1 MATKETLDKNK
12 VSKETKRMLIDFA
25 FIQTEMAKFKDI
37 SDETLSN
44 YFTVSLIIMRK
55 KSPELFTRTM
65 NNTESEELNT
75 LIDSFDSSI
84 GTINATNSP

>member
-1 MATKETLDKNK
+1 MTKETLKI
-12 VSKETKRMLIDFA
+12 SAETKKMLQDFA
-25 FIQTEMAKFKDI
+25 FIQTEVVTLGDI
-37 SDETLSN
+37 PDEALSN

-65 NNTESEELNT
+65 NNTDSEELNT

>member
-1 MATKETLDKNK
+1 MATKDTVKISE
-12 VSKETKRMLIDFA
+12 ETKRMLTDFA
-25 FIQTEMAKFKDI
+25 LIQTVMAKFEDI
-37 SDETLSN
+37 PDEVLSN

>member
-1 MATKETLDKNK
+1 MATKETPK
-12 VSKETKRMLIDFA
+12 VSKETKRMLTDFA
-25 FIQTEMAKFKDI
+25 FIQTVMAKFEDI
-37 SDETLSN
+37 PDETLSN

>member
-1 MATKETLDKNK
+1 MATKEIPK
-12 VSKETKRMLIDFA
+12 VSKETKRMLTDFA
-25 FIQTEMAKFKDI
+25 FIQTVMAKFEDI
-37 SDETLSN
+37 PDETLSN

>member
-12 VSKETKRMLIDFA
+12 VSKKTERMLIDFA
-25 FIQTEMAKFKDI
+25 FVQTEMAKFEDI
-37 SDETLSN
+37 PDEVLSN

-65 NNTESEELNT
+65 NNTDSEELNT
-75 LIDSFDSSI
+75 LIDSFDTSI

>member
-1 MATKETLDKNK
+1 M
-12 VSKETKRMLIDFA
+12 ETKDIVKISEETKKMLQDFT
-25 FIQTEMAKFKDI
+25 FIQTELSKFGDI
-37 SDETLSN
+37 PDEALSN

-65 NNTESEELNT
+65 NNTDSEELNT

>member
-1 MATKETLDKNK
+1 MATKDTVKISE
-12 VSKETKRMLIDFA
+12 ETKRMLTDFA
-25 FIQTEMAKFKDI
+25 LIQTVMAKFEDI
-37 SDETLSN
+37 PDETLSN

-75 LIDSFDSSI
+75 LIDSFDS
-84 GTINATNSP
+84 P

>member
-1 MATKETLDKNK
+1 MATKETLKI
-12 VSKETKRMLIDFA
+12 SAETKRMLIDFA
-25 FIQTEMAKFKDI
+25 FIQGEMAKFGDI
-37 SDETLSN
+37 PDEALSN

-84 GTINATNSP
+84 GTNNATNSP

>member
-1 MATKETLDKNK
+1 MTKETLKI
-12 VSKETKRMLIDFA
+12 SAETKKMLQDFA
-25 FIQTEMAKFKDI
+25 VIQTELEKLGDTP
-37 SDETLSN
+37 DEALSN

>member
-1 MATKETLDKNK
+1 MATKETPK
-12 VSKETKRMLIDFA
+12 VSKETKRMLTDFV
-25 FIQTEMAKFKDI
+25 FIQTEMAKFGDI
-37 SDETLSN
+37 PDEALSN

-65 NNTESEELNT
+65 NNTDSEELNT

-84 GTINATNSP
+84 GTINSANSP

>member
-12 VSKETKRMLIDFA
+12 VSKKTERMLIDFA
-25 FIQTEMAKFKDI
+25 FVQTEMAKFEDI
-37 SDETLSN
+37 PDETLSN

-75 LIDSFDSSI
+75 LIDSFDS
-84 GTINATNSP
+84 P

>member
-1 MATKETLDKNK
+1 MATKETPK

-25 FIQTEMAKFKDI
+25 FIQTEMVTLGDI
-37 SDETLSN
+37 PDEALSN
-44 YFTVSLIIMRK
+44 YFTVSLTIMRK

-75 LIDSFDSSI
+75 LIDSFDS
-84 GTINATNSP
+84 P